1 MDSDS
6 SLLFNGLMDARIRLT
21 TTTLLMALAAAP
33 ALAQDSRADAIRQ
46 QQSDRQQHLSPPQKN
61 TAERALDRLEQW
73 GLISGPPRGVYP
85 WSGSIYSGGG
95 FAAGVGV
102 RQPFGDDGAVN
113 VFSGYSIGGS
123 TIAQAAVSLPTFA
136 NGRGTISVTGRYID
150 APDVKYFGIGNETSK
165 DDRTR
170 FGFSPV
176 TSGARLDFGVT
187 KRFTLGA
194 GITYLDATTSGG
206 RTAPSIEER
215 FEPSDTPGL
224 EFSKFAFVNSQAS
237 AAFDWRR
244 RLGYAGRGG
253 LLRAKL
259 DDYRDR
265 EHSGYSFR
273 SLEAEALQLIPVLRA
288 NWVIALR
295 GVATVTDAVGANAV
309 PYFLM
314 PSIGGGGSVRGYPD
328 FRFRDRNRLVMNAEL
343 RWTPAR
349 FMDMALFYDAGKV
362 EARRQDLDFDNLK
375 TGYGLG
381 MRFIGP
387 KGYAFRTEVA
397 RSREHRARLIVSAGG
412 AF

>member
-1 MDSDS
+1 MKAR
-6 SLLFNGLMDARIRLT
+6 LLLTFPLILT
-21 TTTLLMALAAAP
+21 TIVAGAGSAI
-33 ALAQDSRADAIRQ
+33 AQDSRADAIRQ
-46 QQSDRQQHLSPPQKN
+46 QQAERQQHLSPPQKN
-61 TAERALDRLEQW
+61 TAERLLERLERW
-73 GLISGPPRGVYP
+73 GFISGPPRGVYP
-85 WSGSIYSGGG
+85 WGGSIYSGGG
-95 FAAGVGV
+95 FAAGAGA

-123 TIAQAAVSLPTFA
+123 TIAHADVHLPTFA
-136 NGRGTISVTGRYID
+136 DGRGTISVAGRYID
-150 APDVKYFGIGNETSK
+150 APDVKYFGIGNDTSK

-176 TSGARLDFGVT
+176 TSGARLEFDVT
-187 KRFTLGA
+187 KRLTAAG

-224 EFSKFAFVNSQAS
+224 EYSTFAFVNSTVS
-237 AAFDWRR
+237 AVYDWRR

-253 LLRAKL
+253 LLRAKF

-265 EHSGYSFR
+265 DHGRYSFR
-273 SLEAEALQLIPVLRA
+273 SLEADALQLIPVLRA

-295 GVATVTDAVGANAV
+295 GGVTITDVDGANDV
-309 PYFLM
+309 PFFLM
-314 PSIGGGGSVRGYPD
+314 PAIGGGSSVRGYPD

-362 EARRQDLDFDNLK
+362 EARRQDLDLDNLK
-375 TGYGLG
+375 TGYGIG
-381 MRFIGP
+381 MRLIGP
-387 KGYAFRTEVA
+387 MGYAFRVEAA
-397 RSREHRARLIVSAGG
+397 RSREHRARLIISAGG